1 MTDTLFFIKNLYIS
15 KLLPEPVLSD
25 GLAQHIQIKT
35 HQT

>member
-1 MTDTLFFIKNLYIS
+1 MDDTLFFIKNLYIS

>member
-1 MTDTLFFIKNLYIS
+1 MTDYLFFIKNLYIS
-15 KLLPEPVLSD
+15 KLLLEPVLSD